1 VRLSCFERI
10 PPFPPL
16 TPRPRRAHD
25 CAMSTALIVIDVQ
38 EEYFSGRLPIEFPP
52 RESSLEMITT
62 AMDQATA
69 ASVPVVLVR
78 HNGEP
83 GGRSFQ
89 PDSPTW
95 KLRAEVAD
103 RHHDLVIDKRLPGSF
118 TGTDLE
124 QWLGER
130 AIDHITIVG
139 YMTNVCCD
147 TTARQAIHLGLGAT
161 LLHDAVGVPVMPDLD
176 GNPVNAEALQ
186 RAALAPLAL
195 MGVELTSTAHWIQ
208 TLAPGPRSDA

>member
-1 VRLSCFERI
+1 
-10 PPFPPL
+10 
-16 TPRPRRAHD
+16 
-25 CAMSTALIVIDVQ
+25 MNTALIVIDVQ

-52 RESSLEMITT
+52 RESSLDLITT
-62 AMDQATA
+62 AMYQAA
-69 ASVPVVLVR
+69 AESVPVVLVR
-78 HNGEP
+78 HTGKP

-89 PDSPTW
+89 QESPMW
-95 KLRAEVAD
+95 ALRAEVAD
-103 RHHDLVIDKRLPGSF
+103 RRHDLLIDKRLPGGF
-118 TGTDLE
+118 TGTSLE

-139 YMTNVCCD
+139 YMTNFCCD

-176 GNPVNAEALQ
+176 GNPIAAEILQ

-195 MGVELTSTAHWIQ
+195 MGIELAPTAHWIQ
-208 TLAPGPRSDA
+208 TLTSGSDSDS